1 MGRLLTSVIVV
12 EAGKMTLQV
21 MGIHGLQQALGDRFA
36 TRLRNIAHLA
46 PPSARCPCHISSRS
60 SDLILQAPESFE
72 QERMQPSTGRSIVKL
87 LPRDYADSRVL
98 RRMVE

>member
-1 MGRLLTSVIVV
+1 MGRLLTSVILI

-46 PPSARCPCHISSRS
+46 PPSARLPVPHLEPIQRPDPASSG
-60 SDLILQAPESFE
+60 EF
-72 QERMQPSTGRSIVKL
+72 
-87 LPRDYADSRVL
+87 
-98 RRMVE
+98 